1 MSSFMTSF
9 DIRKIIKFAKFM
21 TAERLNSVTVLHINK
36 ELTTTVDIKGIM
48 KDFIEANDTR
58 RAHVWRSV

>member
-36 ELTTTVDIKGIM
+36 ELTATVHINDIM
-48 KDFIEANDTR
+48 KDIIA
-58 RAHVWRSV
+58 AK